1 MHSEQQYVYL
11 WSCILFSRLLCNVA
25 FATCTYRLQP
35 HRATRTSI
43 PLRSIRSARF
53 LTRLADASPSVQ
65 CVGRGFRHMHVPA
78 PAAWSNAYLDSASLH
93 LGRGFRHMCKKEERS
108 SGMQAFLSPFLFF
121 STRCSMLNVKNRR
134 PRGSQCPQKQRF
146 LSARSGVRT
155 LDTLIKSQV
164 LCQLS

>member
-1 MHSEQQYVYL
+1 MYL

-35 HRATRTSI
+35 HRAARTSI

-78 PAAWSNAYLDSASLH
+78 PAASSSAYLDSASLH
-93 LGRGFRHMCKKEERS
+93 LGRGFRHIEKKKESHGE
-108 SGMQAFLSPFLFF
+108 MQALPHGSPSSFP
-121 STRCSMLNVKNRR
+121 RCSMLNVKNRR

>member
-35 HRATRTSI
+35 HRAARTSI
-43 PLRSIRSARF
+43 PLRFIRSARF

-65 CVGRGFRHMHVPA
+65 CVGH
-78 PAAWSNAYLDSASLH
+78 
-93 LGRGFRHMCKKEERS
+93 GFRHMCKKEERS